1 MSSDDDIR
9 KQFQEKFNDFKAE
22 VPADGWDRLE
32 DALNAAPVIP
42 MPRRRWRYAISAVA
56 AVLLLIIG
64 SLLLVQQPWDQS
76 APLLT
81 ESSDLTESATQ
92 TTTPVPSTLEME
104 PERIAGGSEQL
115 EVTSKQHGITKTGG
129 QPLLVTESRVRPEK
143 YAIRTMPSSGITTV
157 RTHHERVEQAVAAM
171 DARALNSEITSL
183 ERRNQPELPAMAA
196 TNHEGLPAG
205 FSRSKERKPI
215 LLAVAGR
222 GGLTS
227 YQQTVNT
234 PMTLRAA
241 SDAVNQPEEETKNI
255 FVPQN
260 TADNVSEM
268 EHDQPISIG
277 ITVSKEIVEHLY
289 IETGLVYSY
298 LYSKVRNASANYE
311 EKENQRLHY
320 IGVPVNVNYNV
331 ISLNK
336 LNVYASV
343 GGMIEKDVHGDFR
356 GIGEGEAMTNSR
368 SERMEVRP
376 ISQRNPQISVN
387 AGVGISYPVYN
398 RLRLYGKIGG
408 SYYFDANNEY
418 KTIYSDRKIVMDL
431 NVGIRC

>member
-9 KQFQEKFNDFKAE
+9 KQFQEKFNDFKVE

-32 DALNAAPVIP
+32 DALNAAPVMP
-42 MPRRRWRYAISAVA
+42 MPRRRWRYAIPAAA

-64 SLLLVQQPWDQS
+64 GLRLLLVQQPWDQS

-81 ESSDLTESATQ
+81 ESSDLIEFTSPAATPLSSALKT
-92 TTTPVPSTLEME
+92 E
-104 PERIAGGSEQL
+104 PEP
-115 EVTSKQHGITKTGG
+115 VTGDVKQPDGTSRYGASRARSHA
-129 QPLLVTESRVRPEK
+129 LLVAEATIHPEEYSIRPTFS
-143 YAIRTMPSSGITTV
+143 AGITTV
-157 RTHHERVEQAVAAM
+157 GTHHERVEQAVAAM

-331 ISLNK
+331 VSFNRF
-336 LNVYASV
+336 NVYASV
-343 GGMIEKDVHGDFR
+343 GGMIEKDV
-356 GIGEGEAMTNSR
+356 
-368 SERMEVRP
+368 
-376 ISQRNPQISVN
+376 
-387 AGVGISYPVYN
+387 
-398 RLRLYGKIGG
+398 YG
-408 SYYFDANNEY
+408 
-418 KTIYSDRKIVMDL
+418 
-431 NVGIRC
+431 